1 LQQVEQQ
8 REPGRVTVSMD
19 QGQIWQDALPRLGWC
34 LRGQPAEIESTSPG
48 KAAKLW
54 FSVAVVRPSWRV
66 ITMLCDWLSQEATVR
81 FLAKL
86 LRCLGWER
94 IDLVWDN
101 APHYQ
106 GPRVQQVMV
115 QYRLKSHPLPPYSPE
130 MNAAEAWIR
139 SVKEALSANICWQ
152 ERGALIRSFIGFVAS
167 MTKRR
172 DTVLH
177 RCVPQMY
184 GSSCA

>member
-8 REPGRVTVSMD
+8 REPGSVTVSMD

-54 FSVAVVRPSWRV
+54 FSVAVVRPSWRF

-86 LRCLGWER
+86 LRYLGVGA
-94 IDLVWDN
+94 D
-101 APHYQ
+101 
-106 GPRVQQVMV
+106 
-115 QYRLKSHPLPPYSPE
+115 
-130 MNAAEAWIR
+130 R
-139 SVKEALSANICWQ
+139 SGL
-152 ERGALIRSFIGFVAS
+152 G
-167 MTKRR
+167 
-172 DTVLH
+172 
-177 RCVPQMY
+177 
-184 GSSCA
+184 